1 MAIEYFNAY
10 HSYLKSIEPLNE
22 AERGRL
28 FTALLEYSSTGAEP
42 ELRGNERFI
51 FPMIRQ
57 QIDRDREKYVEKCAV
72 QAKNANIRWHA
83 TGCQRMPTDANDA
96 KEKEKEKEKTKE
108 NIARGGAPETAAP
121 QPFTELPLNTGKLW
135 PVTEDY
141 VTELS
146 DLYPAVDV
154 RQQLRNMRGWL
165 DSNPKNR
172 KTEGGIKRFIVGWLS
187 KEQNRA
193 PAAPAVPEPKENGEA
208 VILRRLE
215 EKRSAREKT
224 LTARLEELRH
234 MSPEFLANEKAIRL
248 CASKAARSQGAARTG
263 AEMERDQLL
272 EQRAAILQDYGRSA
286 DWLEDKPDCSICGD
300 RGYVGTQKCQCLI
313 RMLEDQK

>member
-10 HSYLKSIEPLNE
+10 HSYLKSIDPLND

-57 QIDRDREKYVEKCAV
+57 QIDRDREKYIEKCAV
-72 QAKNANIRWHA
+72 QSKNANMRWHA
-83 TGCQRMPTDANDA
+83 TGCQSMPTDANDA
-96 KEKEKEKEKTKE
+96 KEKEKAKEKTKE
-108 NIARGGAPETAAP
+108 NITGGGAPETAAP
-121 QPFTELPLNTGKLW
+121 HLFTELPLNTGKLW
-135 PVTEDY
+135 SVTEDY

-154 RQQLRNMRGWL
+154 RQHLRNMRGWL

-172 KTEGGIKRFIVGWLS
+172 KTEGGIKRFISGWLS

-193 PAAPAVPEPKENGEA
+193 PAAPAVPEPKENAEA
-208 VILRRLE
+208 VILRHLE
-215 EKRSAREKT
+215 EKRAAREKA
-224 LTARLEELRH
+224 LAARLEELRRT
-234 MSPEFLANEKAIRL
+234 SPDFLENEKSIRL
-248 CASKAARSQGAARTG
+248 CASKIARSQGSDRANV
-263 AEMERDQLL
+263 EQERQKLL
-272 EQRAAILQDYGRSA
+272 EQRAVILQNYGRPA
-286 DWLEDKPDCSICGD
+286 DWLEDKPDCPLCND
-300 RGYVGTQKCQCLI
+300 RGYVGTQKCRCLI
-313 RMLEDQK
+313 RLEG